1 MASFEII
8 VDSAANIPAALRKEH
23 NISVIPYR
31 YLVDGEERLCFDE
44 NVSFEQ
50 TAKREH
56 IEEALVPVLEAG
68 KDVFLVIIS
77 SGVSGTYQQAVRAA
91 ESLKERYPGRKI
103 EVIDSKN
110 ASMGEG
116 TIALRVADLRDMG
129 ESIEACAEWA
139 RTNAYKVN
147 SYLTVGDLKYLKR
160 TGRISTTLA
169 IAGTLLNIK
178 PILRADGST
187 NAKIVF
193 EGRRLPRST
202 GSAWTTSLLPLR
214 SPMPTVRRMP
224 TLLRIC
230 FAEWER
236 ATSSSNITISARD
249 RMSVRV
255 RSPSSSRE
263 RTEGVIPKRP
273 RLRRQESP
281 FLPPTVKFLL
291 LPIWSRPFGA
301 ALLCILGEECVCSR
315 GTGVYSRQTGENRKR
330 LALTLHP
337 SSCTMKKK
345 HEDAL

>member
-50 TAKREH
+50 TAKRLYDDMRAGADVKTSLLTEEH

-77 SGVSGTYQQAVRAA
+77 AGVSGTYQQAGRAA
-91 ESLKERYPGRKI
+91 EGLKERYPGRKI

-160 TGRISTTLA
+160 TGRDDA
-169 IAGTLLNIK
+169 
-178 PILRADGST
+178 
-187 NAKIVF
+187 
-193 EGRRLPRST
+193 
-202 GSAWTTSLLPLR
+202 
-214 SPMPTVRRMP
+214 
-224 TLLRIC
+224 C
-230 FAEWER
+230 
-236 ATSSSNITISARD
+236 D
-249 RMSVRV
+249 RGY
-255 RSPSSSRE
+255 PSQHQTDSSRGWQHQCQD
-263 RTEGVIPKRP
+263 RI
-273 RLRRQESP
+273 
-281 FLPPTVKFLL
+281 
-291 LPIWSRPFGA
+291 
-301 ALLCILGEECVCSR
+301 R
-315 GTGVYSRQTGENRKR
+315 G
-330 LALTLHP
+330 P
-337 SSCTMKKK
+337 
-345 HEDAL
+345 

>member
-1 MASFEII
+1 MASFEIF

-50 TAKREH
+50 TAKRLYDDMRAGADVKTSLLTEEH

-91 ESLKERYPGRKI
+91 EGLKERYPGRKI

-160 TGRISTTLA
+160 TGRMSTTLA

-193 EGRRLPRST
+193 EGREHGRKRALMALAKKYRERVDDVSAPVAITHADCEEDANALADMLRGMGASNIVIEYYDLCT
-202 GSAWTTSLLPLR
+202 GSHVGPGTVALFFTGKDRRRDPEAPEA
-214 SPMPTVRRMP
+214 SPAGEPVP
-224 TLLRIC
+224 
-230 FAEWER
+230 
-236 ATSSSNITISARD
+236 SSNR
-249 RMSVRV
+249 
-255 RSPSSSRE
+255 
-263 RTEGVIPKRP
+263 
-273 RLRRQESP
+273 
-281 FLPPTVKFLL
+281 
-291 LPIWSRPFGA
+291 
-301 ALLCILGEECVCSR
+301 
-315 GTGVYSRQTGENRKR
+315 
-330 LALTLHP
+330 
-337 SSCTMKKK
+337 
-345 HEDAL
+345 

>member
-50 TAKREH
+50 TAKRLYDDMRAGADVKTSLLTEEH

-91 ESLKERYPGRKI
+91 EGLKERYPGRKI

-193 EGRRLPRST
+193 EGREHGRK
-202 GSAWTTSLLPLR
+202 
-214 SPMPTVRRMP
+214 
-224 TLLRIC
+224 
-230 FAEWER
+230 R
-236 ATSSSNITISARD
+236 ALMALAKKY
-249 RMSVRV
+249 
-255 RSPSSSRE
+255 RE
-263 RTEGVIPKRP
+263 RVDDVSAPVAITH
-273 RLRRQESP
+273 
-281 FLPPTVKFLL
+281 
-291 LPIWSRPFGA
+291 A
-301 ALLCILGEECVCSR
+301 
-315 GTGVYSRQTGENRKR
+315 
-330 LALTLHP
+330 
-337 SSCTMKKK
+337 
-345 HEDAL
+345 D